1 MQIIR
6 GDDYQSW
13 VYAHHDDLIVVD
25 PWLTNK
31 QVFPG
36 LNWLLHRS
44 ALQESYLVKNNLINK
59 VTHIII
65 TAHFSDHLDLDSLNQ
80 FDKDIHIYTTHEASK
95 ILIKNGFKNVTK
107 VKINQSYELGSLRLR
122 IYQAGKP
129 YHSTTFAYSLEDGN
143 AKVFHESHMFNKNLV
158 IEDID
163 ACIMTIDKV
172 KVFGIVQVSMDI
184 EQAKSAQLALNAK
197 YFIPTGIAPS
207 RTKGLISYILSIKEF
222 DSGNDLLPA
231 VCRQVGD
238 TLSI

>member
-95 ILIKNGFKNVTK
+95 VLIKNGFKNVTI
-107 VKINQSYELGSLRLR
+107 VKINKSYELGSLRLR
-122 IYQAGKP
+122 VYQAGKP

-222 DSGNDLLPA
+222 DTGYDLLPA

>member
-80 FDKDIHIYTTHEASK
+80 FDKDINIFTTHEASK
-95 ILIKNGFKNVTK
+95 VLIKNGFNNVTI

-129 YHSTTFAYSLEDGN
+129 YHSTTFAYSLEDEN

>member
-95 ILIKNGFKNVTK
+95 VLIKNGFKNVSI

-184 EQAKSAQLALNAK
+184 EQAKSAQSALNAK

>member
-95 ILIKNGFKNVTK
+95 VLIKNGFNNVTI

-129 YHSTTFAYSLEDGN
+129 YHSTTFAYSLEDEN

>member
-95 ILIKNGFKNVTK
+95 VLIKNGFKNVTI

-207 RTKGLISYILSIKEF
+207 RTKGLISYILSINEF
-222 DSGNDLLPA
+222 DLGADLFPA

>member
-80 FDKDIHIYTTHEASK
+80 FDKEIHIFTTHEASK
-95 ILIKNGFKNVTK
+95 VLIKNGFNNVTI

>member
-13 VYAHHDDLIVVD
+13 VYANHDDLIVVD

-95 ILIKNGFKNVTK
+95 VLIKNGFKNVTI

-129 YHSTTFAYSLEDGN
+129 YHSTTFAYSLEDEN

>member
-44 ALQESYLVKNNLINK
+44 ALQESYLVKNNLINQ

-80 FDKDIHIYTTHEASK
+80 FDKDIHIFTTHEASK
-95 ILIKNGFKNVTK
+95 VLIKNGFNNVTI

-222 DSGNDLLPA
+222 DSGNDLIPA

>member
-44 ALQESYLVKNNLINK
+44 ALQESYLVKNNLIKK

-95 ILIKNGFKNVTK
+95 VLIKNGFKNVTI

-158 IEDID
+158 IKDID

>member
-95 ILIKNGFKNVTK
+95 VLIKNGFKNVTI

-207 RTKGLISYILSIKEF
+207 RTKCLISYILSIKEF

>member
-80 FDKDIHIYTTHEASK
+80 FDKDIHIFTTHEASK
-95 ILIKNGFKNVTK
+95 VLIKNGFNNVTI

-129 YHSTTFAYSLEDGN
+129 YHSTTFAYSLEDEN

-231 VCRQVGD
+231 VCRQVAD

>member
-13 VYAHHDDLIVVD
+13 VYANHDDLIVVD

-95 ILIKNGFKNVTK
+95 VLIKNGFKNVTI
-107 VKINQSYELGSLRLR
+107 VKINKSYDLGSLSLR

>member
-95 ILIKNGFKNVTK
+95 VLIKNGFKNVTI

-129 YHSTTFAYSLEDGN
+129 YHSTTFAYSLEDEN

>member
-44 ALQESYLVKNNLINK
+44 ALQKSYLVKNNLINK

-238 TLSI
+238 TLCI

>member
-13 VYAHHDDLIVVD
+13 VYAYHDDLIVVD

-80 FDKDIHIYTTHEASK
+80 FDKDIHIFTTHEASK
-95 ILIKNGFKNVTK
+95 VLIKNGFNNVTI

-129 YHSTTFAYSLEDGN
+129 YHSTTFAYSLEDEN

>member
-13 VYAHHDDLIVVD
+13 VYANHDDLIVVD

-44 ALQESYLVKNNLINK
+44 ALQDSYLVKNNLINK

-95 ILIKNGFKNVTK
+95 VLIKNGFKNVTI

>member
-13 VYAHHDDLIVVD
+13 VYAHHDELIVVD

-44 ALQESYLVKNNLINK
+44 ALQDSFLVKNNLINK
-59 VTHIII
+59 VTRIII
-65 TAHFSDHLDLDSLNQ
+65 TAHFSDHLDLESLNQ
-80 FDKDIHIYTTHEASK
+80 FDKDIDIYTTHEASK
-95 ILIKNGFKNVTK
+95 VLTKNGFKKVTT
-107 VKINQSYELGSLRLR
+107 VKINESYDLGSLRLR

-129 YHSTTFAYSLEDGN
+129 YHTTTFAYSLEDGN
-143 AKVFHESHMFNKNLV
+143 SKVFHESHMFNKHL
-158 IEDID
+158 DIQGVD
-163 ACIMTIDKV
+163 ACIMTVDKV
-172 KVFGIVQVSMDI
+172 KVFGIVQASMDI
-184 EQAKSAQLALNAK
+184 EQAKSAQLALKSK

-222 DSGNDLLPA
+222 NSETDLLPT
-231 VCRQVGD
+231 VCREVGD

>member
-6 GDDYQSW
+6 GDYYQSW
-13 VYAHHDDLIVVD
+13 VYAHLDDLIVVD

-80 FDKDIHIYTTHEASK
+80 FDKDIHIFTTHEASK
-95 ILIKNGFKNVTK
+95 VLIKNGFNNVTI

-129 YHSTTFAYSLEDGN
+129 YHSTTFAYSLEDEN

>member
-13 VYAHHDDLIVVD
+13 VYANHDDLVAVD

-36 LNWLLHRS
+36 FNWLLHRS

-65 TAHFSDHLDLDSLNQ
+65 TAHFSDHLDLESLNQ
-80 FDKDIHIYTTHEASK
+80 FDKNIDIYTTHEASK
-95 ILIKNGFKNVTK
+95 VLIKNGFKKVTI
-107 VKINQSYELGSLRLR
+107 VKINESYDLGSLRLR

-129 YHSTTFAYSLEDGN
+129 YHTTTFAYSLEYGN
-143 AKVFHESHMFNKNLV
+143 SKVFHESHMFNKNL
-158 IEDID
+158 DIQGVD
-163 ACIMTIDKV
+163 ACIMTVDKV
-172 KVFGIVQVSMDI
+172 KVFGIVQASMDI
-184 EQAKSAQLALNAK
+184 EQAKSAQLALKSK

-222 DSGNDLLPA
+222 NSETDLLPT
-231 VCRQVGD
+231 VCREVGD

>member
-80 FDKDIHIYTTHEASK
+80 FDKDIHIFTTHEASK
-95 ILIKNGFKNVTK
+95 VLIKNGFNNVTI

-207 RTKGLISYILSIKEF
+207 RTKGLISYILSIDEF
-222 DSGNDLLPA
+222 DSGTDLFPA